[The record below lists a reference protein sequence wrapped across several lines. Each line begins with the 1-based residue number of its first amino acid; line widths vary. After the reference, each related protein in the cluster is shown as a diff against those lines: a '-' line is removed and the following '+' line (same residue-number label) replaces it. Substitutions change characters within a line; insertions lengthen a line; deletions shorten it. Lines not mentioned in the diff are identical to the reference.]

1 MNTTF
6 EAQLRSQST
15 FIMALLESRHPCD
28 RLHRGH
34 VPCLEE
40 IRRVSLNGER
50 LGLELYGLAE
60 SVICSDGDRQV
71 SVRALLDE
79 LEAQLPIDPNASS
92 EQLEHDYADA
102 VVSLACKLGPISG
115 EALLFCARVEASRVA
130 SERYDEDNDTLI
142 LEAEWAALSKEEQYC
157 HWLRFHDLCAVGLG
171 DEHRFYSLLMTRTLA
186 NYEGE

>member
-6 EAQLRSQST
+6 EAQLRSQTT

-102 VVSLACKLGPISG
+102 VVSLAGKLGPISG

-142 LEAEWAALSKEEQYC
+142 LELNGPRC
-157 HWLRFHDLCAVGLG
+157 LRKSNIAIGYASMISARLGLVMNIASI
-171 DEHRFYSLLMTRTLA
+171 RSS
-186 NYEGE
+186 